1 MKIYGGQFGLYQ
13 VVLCFILS
21 CNVYGLQAQST
32 NVITGTVVGEDNK
45 GLDLALVALLN
56 TADSTFVK
64 SEFTDQ
70 DGSYLLNQIP
80 VGKYILQV
88 NLLGYEQYR
97 EPISIDSTTRQVDLP
112 AIVLTE
118 SINVLEEVTV
128 TGKVPYI
135 ERKID
140 RTVIN
145 VDALSTNAGSDA
157 LEVLERAPG
166 ITVDNNG
173 ALILKGR
180 SGVAVFINDKPSYL
194 SGSELESYLRSLPAG
209 SVKQI
214 EIMTNPPAKYEA
226 AGNSG
231 VINIILKKNKL
242 QGVNGNISLSFRQG
256 KYRSSNNSLN
266 LNYNKN
272 KIGLYANCYGG
283 FWNSYQDLYI
293 NRYYRNEANE
303 RLSSFSQNSLGLRN
317 GKYLVGKIG
326 MDYYLNDRTTL
337 GVSYKYNTSPSERN
351 IDNIARVAD
360 AMDVLIQRVVADN
373 TTEGAFHNQVYNLY
387 LNHKIDTLGS
397 SISVDADYVTYT
409 SGSDQLFKNF
419 LYDNEENLTFED
431 QINGGLPS
439 TIDIYA
445 AKTDYTKPF
454 GDGSKF
460 EAGLKVAFT
469 KTDNEAIYSTTI
481 DGVTEPDY
489 DLSNRFLYDE
499 WINAGYANYTRSFG
513 PIDVQLGL
521 RVESTKLTG
530 DQLGNIEKPDTSFS
544 RTYTSAFPT
553 FYTSWKMDSTSSNVL
568 TFSYG
573 RRIDRP
579 YFQDLNPFVSPLDRF
594 TFYVGNPG
602 LLPTYSHN
610 FSLAHTYKGRLTT
623 TLNYSKTLDGIN
635 ETLEIR
641 DGIYY
646 SRPGNIATNQTY
658 SVSLEGSIPITK
670 WYHLNG
676 YAELS
681 HLVFESPLYTEE
693 LNAKGTYY
701 YLSATN
707 SFKFGKGWSGDLVG
721 FYRSDLV
728 YAQLLLKAY
737 GQVNVGIQK
746 KILDGAG
753 TVKVAVND
761 IFYTRTGDGIINN
774 LRLTDADWNST
785 FDSRTVTLA
794 FSWRFGKSTLKKQK
808 YNSNG
813 SGDEQ
818 NRVKS

>member
-1 MKIYGGQFGLYQ
+1 MQIFQRQVGLHQ
-13 VVLCFILS
+13 AVFLFVLC

-32 NVITGTVVGEDNK
+32 NVITGIVVDEDHK

-56 TADSTFVK
+56 TTDSTFVK

-70 DGSYLLNQIP
+70 DGSYLLNHIP
-80 VGKYILQV
+80 AGNYILQV

-97 EPISIDSTTRQVDLP
+97 EALTVDSVIPRIDLP

-118 SINVLEEVTV
+118 SINVLDEVTV
-128 TGKVPYI
+128 TGKTPYI

-180 SGVAVFINDKPSYL
+180 GGVAVFINDKPSYL
-194 SGSELESYLRSLPAG
+194 AGSELESYLRSLPAG

-226 AGNSG
+226 SGNSG

-242 QGVNGNISLSFRQG
+242 QGFNGNVSLSFRQG
-256 KYRSSNNSLN
+256 KYRGSNNSLN

-272 KIGLYANCYGG
+272 EIGIYANCYGG

-303 RLSSFSQNSLGLRN
+303 RISSFSQNSFNLRN
-317 GKYLVGKIG
+317 GKYLVSKIG
-326 MDYYLNDRTTL
+326 MDYYLSDQTTL
-337 GVSYKYNTSPSERN
+337 GLSYKYNTSPSVRSV
-351 IDNIARVAD
+351 DNTARVAD
-360 AMDVLIQRVVADN
+360 AMDVLTQRVVADN
-373 TTEGAFHNQVYNLY
+373 TTDGSFHNNVYNLY

-397 SISVDADYVTYT
+397 SISLDADYVTYK

-419 LYDNEENLTFED
+419 LYDNEENLTFQD

-445 AKTDYTKPF
+445 AKTDYIKPF
-454 GDGSKF
+454 SDGSKF

-481 DGVTEPDY
+481 GGVTEPDY

-499 WINAGYANYTRSFG
+499 WINAGYVNYARSFG
-513 PIDVQLGL
+513 PIDIQVGL

-530 DQLGNIEKPDTSFS
+530 DQLGNIEKPDTSFT
-544 RTYTSAFPT
+544 REYTSVFPT
-553 FYTSWKMDSTSSNVL
+553 FYASWKMDSISNNVL

-573 RRIDRP
+573 KRIDRP

-641 DGIYY
+641 EGIYY

-658 SVSLEGSIPITK
+658 SISVEGSIPITK
-670 WYHLNG
+670 WYNLNG
-676 YAELS
+676 YVEVS
-681 HLVFESPLYTEE
+681 HLKFESPLYTEQ
-693 LNAKGTYY
+693 LNSSGTYY

-707 SFKFGKGWSGDLVG
+707 SFQLGKGWSGDLVG
-721 FYRSDLV
+721 LYRSDLV

-737 GQVNVGIQK
+737 GQVNLGLQK

-753 TVKVAVND
+753 TVKLSVSD
-761 IFYTRTGDGIINN
+761 ILFTRTGNGVINN

-785 FDSRTVTLA
+785 FDSRQVTLA

-813 SGDEQ
+813 SSEEQ
-818 NRVKS
+818 NRVRG